1 MKNGLNIGKMEL
13 SDGREVFNYNK
24 FTLLIKI

>member
-24 FTLLIKI
+24 VYIIKI